1 MKRAATAKGSMG
13 KETAGT
19 AYDIVRASSLARGM
33 TDADVR
39 AFLASSKVRR
49 RELPRGGIVFH
60 EGDMPRGLYL
70 LLSGALEIRRDT
82 SSGRQVFLSEIQTPG
97 EMFGEVYE
105 VIQKP
110 YDMYVEAVKKSE
122 VLEVSS
128 AIFSLEHH
136 GGDLSRPALL
146 VQQNLMRIF
155 AQKAYAMRGR
165 IQVLASGSLREK
177 LARLFFDH
185 LADDGTVEI
194 AVNRETLAAYLA
206 VTRPSLSRELSAMA
220 KESLLAVDG
229 RHIRVTDRARLEA
242 YL

>member
-1 MKRAATAKGSMG
+1 MKRAATAEGPMG

-19 AYDIVRASSLARGM
+19 VFDIVRASCLARGM

-60 EGDMPRGLYL
+60 EGDRPRGLYL

-105 VIQKP
+105 VLQKP

-128 AIFSLEHH
+128 AIFSLA

>member
-1 MKRAATAKGSMG
+1 MKRAETAKGSMG
-13 KETAGT
+13 KETMGT
-19 AYDIVRASSLARGM
+19 AFDIVRASSLARGM

-39 AFLASSKVRR
+39 AFRASSKVRR

-105 VIQKP
+105 VLQKP

-128 AIFSLEHH
+128 AIFSLA

-155 AQKAYAMRGR
+155 AQKAYAMRDR

-220 KESLLAVDG
+220 KEGLLAVDG
-229 RHIRVTDRARLEA
+229 RHIRVIDRARLES